1 MKKWQHFS
9 AAVAV
14 ALFGAPALAQD
25 AAPAAP
31 LTDFPR
37 NETVIVQNPED
48 QITNPAWFNIWVDGG
63 GSWSN
68 GIQQLVMDTL
78 WYIDPDAGI
87 DGALYNSLAEEV
99 WDYND
104 DFTEMTVKLRQGIK
118 WSDGVDFTAADVLFT
133 VETLQKNPGMRWAGA
148 ISANVESV
156 EAPDDYTVHF
166 KLKKPNSRFH
176 TTFSVRWAG
185 LYIMPKHI
193 FETVA
198 DPMTYDFNPPVGLGP
213 YTLERFDPNGFWYAW
228 KKRDDWQNTT
238 VGLYG
243 EPAPTYII
251 YRGGIPTDLR
261 QIEMVNDQLDMI
273 HDLTPEG
280 MFALASQ
287 DETAQGWF
295 PGFPYAH
302 PDPTLPMVILNHQKP
317 YFQDK
322 RVRWALALMLD
333 ARAISMASYRGAA
346 TLSAINV
353 PPTGTHPQDY
363 HAPMQDWMINF
374 ELDTGSQ
381 VIKPYDPN
389 IGLQIAEMVRPQF
402 GDAVPTDETAI
413 RNAFGYGWWKQDY
426 QAAEELLLSA
436 GFTKGSDGMWLMPDG
451 EPFKFSLLINSE
463 GVLGRLGSMVAENWK
478 AGGVDVTAEVA
489 PDLWTR
495 NGAGNFDALIAWSV
509 ETWGGHPDLSF
520 FLDSWHSEF
529 LAAEG
534 EIQPQRN
541 WQRWSDPRLDTIIE
555 EIRKIDFNDPK
566 GTELGME
573 FVKLAVEEMPNIP
586 LMSFNVF
593 SAQSN
598 KHWTNWPSA
607 DNPYANPVTNWGNSR
622 YIFTQIKPTGN

>member
-1 MKKWQHFS
+1 MQKWKHLS
-9 AAVAV
+9 AALAAV
-14 ALFGAPALAQD
+14 TIGHAALAQEM
-25 AAPAAP
+25 APEAP
-31 LTDFPR
+31 ITEFPR
-37 NETVIVQNPED
+37 SETVIVQNPEG
-48 QITNPAWFNIWVDGG
+48 QITNPGWFNIWVDGG

-68 GIQQLVMDTL
+68 GLQQLVMDTL

-87 DGALYNSLAEEV
+87 DGALYNSLASDV

-104 DFTEMTVKLRQGIK
+104 DFTEMTVKLREGLT
-118 WSDGVDFTAADVLFT
+118 WSDGEVFNADDVIYT
-133 VETLQKNPGMRWAGA
+133 VETVGANSGMRWHGA
-148 ISANVESV
+148 IANNVESV
-156 EAPDDYTVHF
+156 EKVDDYTVHF
-166 KLKKPNSRFH
+166 VLKQPNSRFH

-185 LYIMPKHI
+185 LYIMPEHV
-193 FETVA
+193 FSQVD
-198 DPMTYDFNPPVGLGP
+198 DPVTYDFNPPVSLGA
-213 YTLERFDPNGFWYAW
+213 YTLSRYDPNGFWYAW
-228 KKRDDWQNTT
+228 EKRDDWENTT
-238 VGLYG
+238 VAAYG
-243 EPAPTYII
+243 EPAPQYII

-280 MFALASQ
+280 MFALARQ

-295 PGFPYAH
+295 DGFPYAH

-363 HAPMQDWMINF
+363 HGPLQQWLIDF
-374 ELDTGSQ
+374 ELDTGEQ
-381 VIKPYDPN
+381 VIKPYDPD

-402 GDAVPTDETAI
+402 GDAVPTDETDI

-426 QAAEELLLSA
+426 EAAEQLLLSA
-436 GFTKGSDGMWLMPDG
+436 GFTKDGDTWLMPDG
-451 EPFKFSLLINSE
+451 EEFTFTLLVDAE
-463 GVLGRLGSMVAENWK
+463 GVLGRLGSMVVDNWK
-478 AGGVDVTAEVA
+478 RFGLNVTAEVA

-495 NGAGNFDALIAWSV
+495 NGAGDYDALIAWSV
-509 ETWGGHPDLSF
+509 ESWGGHPDLSF
-520 FLDSWHSEF
+520 FLDSWHSEY
-529 LAAEG
+529 LAAPG
-534 EIQPQRN
+534 EVQPQRN
-541 WQRWSDPRLDTIIE
+541 WQRWSDPRLDEIIE
-555 EIRKIDFNDPK
+555 QIRAIDFNDPE
-566 GTELGME
+566 GIELGKE

-607 DNPYANPVTNWGNSR
+607 SNPYANPVTNWGNSR
-622 YIFTQIKPTGN
+622 YIFTQITPVGE